1 MELQIEN
8 RLNAFIKLGEKLRH
22 LPYSEREDLAK
33 EAGQYNGWFTADSV
47 KLALEGIAHYLHESS
62 LRTWIQSY
70 PIKSLQTTKNIGIIM
85 AGNIPLVG
93 FHDFLSVLIT
103 GHKAHCKL
111 SSEDPL
117 LLKKI
122 TAYLLEIEPKFKE
135 FIFFP
140 DQLKNKDAI
149 IATGSNNTARYFDYY
164 FSTIPHIIRKNRNS
178 CAILNGNESKED
190 IQELGKDIFYY
201 FGLGCRNVSKL
212 FIPKSYDIPYLI
224 ENLENYSKIST
235 HHKYVN
241 NYDYRKSIYLI
252 NQIKHWDSGFFLLKE
267 DIQLSSPISVLFF
280 EYYQSDTDLHQKIKQ
295 HENEI
300 QCIVSQNGWYPKSV
314 PFGKSQFP
322 ALDDYA
328 DGIDTLRFLNSL

>member
-1 MELQIEN
+1 
-8 RLNAFIKLGEKLRH
+8 
-22 LPYSEREDLAK
+22 
-33 EAGQYNGWFTADSV
+33 
-47 KLALEGIAHYLHESS
+47 
-62 LRTWIQSY
+62 
-70 PIKSLQTTKNIGIIM
+70 M

-122 TAYLLEIEPKFKE
+122 TAYLLEIEPTFKE

-190 IQELGKDIFYY
+190 IHELGKDIFYY

-212 FIPKSYDIPYLI
+212 FIK
-224 ENLENYSKIST
+224 
-235 HHKYVN
+235 HHKYIN

-328 DGIDTLRFLNSL
+328 DGIDILRS